1 MKTGDWIPSLFLL
14 ALSFFICQQ
23 SFVIG
28 VGSLGQPGPGLLAF
42 GAGLAMGGMALCLLI
57 QSLISKEKRQE
68 DLEHR
73 SALKSGKL
81 SLLCIS
87 LFVYT
92 IAVNRLGFIL
102 STFLFVIFILRL
114 VESKKWWRT
123 LLEATLITI
132 GNYLIFAVW
141 LGLSLPEGFFRR

>member
-1 MKTGDWIPSLFLL
+1 MKNRELVPSLFFL

-23 SFVIG
+23 SVVIG

-42 GAGLAMGGMALCLLI
+42 GAGLAMGGMVLYLLI
-57 QSLISKEKRQE
+57 QSFISKEQRQE
-68 DLEHR
+68 GLEHR
-73 SALKSGKL
+73 LALKSGKL
-81 SLLCIS
+81 FMLCIS

-92 IAVNRLGFIL
+92 FAVNRLGFIL
-102 STFLFVIFILRL
+102 STFLFVIFVLRL

-132 GNYLIFAVW
+132 GNYLIFVVW
-141 LGLSLPEGFFRR
+141 LGLSLPVGFFSR

>member
-1 MKTGDWIPSLFLL
+1 MKNGVWVPSLFLL
-14 ALSFFICQQ
+14 ALSSFICQQ
-23 SFVIG
+23 SVVIG

-42 GAGLAMGGMALCLLI
+42 GSGLAMGGMALCLLI
-57 QSLISKEKRQE
+57 QSFISKERRQE

-81 SLLCIS
+81 SMLCIS
-87 LFVYT
+87 LFVYI
-92 IAVNRLGFIL
+92 IAVNRLGFVL

-141 LGLSLPEGFFRR
+141 LGLGLPLGFFSP